1 MGCWHAIP
9 PNEEYQQRWRWLLG
23 NRFLCPSFRRLL
35 QWNWCILYIQCK
47 TKDTISYYLLFY
59 YLRILSKNVISLF
72 RNFHW
77 SNISSFF
84 FSCFFLLLFWFS
96 RVLGFSLLLLLVEF
110 FSLVQ
115 LSVRLYLLLLPLLKY
130 LHLHYYC
137 YCLLSRGWYLVLS
150 KEEEIKVGIVT
161 KTEISKAITIT
172 IKRKP
177 SGFFIYSYYIYSVF
191 LFL

>member
-1 MGCWHAIP
+1 MLSLQTKSTNRDGDDYWETGSYAHPLEDYFNGTDVSYTYNVRPKIP
-9 PNEEYQQRWRWLLG
+9 
-23 NRFLCPSFRRLL
+23 
-35 QWNWCILYIQCK
+35 
-47 TKDTISYYLLFY
+47 SYYLFLY

-115 LSVRLYLLLLPLLKY
+115 LSVRLLLLLLPLLKY